1 MPKKK
6 KLKFI
11 RQGGKNLKRLGK
23 KWRKPRGSQSK
34 LRKYKKS
41 RGFMPHP
48 GYGSPKNLK
57 GLHPS
62 GLEDILIFNKNELEK
77 LNSEKQACRI
87 ASSVGKKKKIEIM
100 KKAEELKIKVLNPFK
115 IEEKKV
121 EKETKEKAKEE
132 KKKGEKK

>member
-1 MPKKK
+1 MLKRRKP
-6 KLKFI
+6 KFI
-11 RQGGKNLKRLGK
+11 RQGGKSLKRLKK

-48 GYGSPKNLK
+48 GYGSSRLIK

-62 GLEDILIFNKNELEK
+62 GLEDVLIYNQHELEK
-77 LNSEKQACRI
+77 LNPEKQACRI

-100 KKAEELKIKVLNPFK
+100 KRAEELKIKVLNPFK
-115 IEEKKV
+115 IKEKKPVKEVEKKPEEKQKV
-121 EKETKEKAKEE
+121 
-132 KKKGEKK
+132 